1 MTIMQGD
8 QVLVALTLT
17 NDDGDIITD
26 YGVDEVV
33 VTIGTIEVKMTDGNV
48 SYDAE
53 GEVWMFQITQEASLA
68 QAAGMERMQVRVKF
82 TDGSVCG
89 ANVATVFILPAKNT
103 EVL

>member
-17 NDDGDIITD
+17 NDEGDIITD
-26 YGVDEVV
+26 YGVEEVV
-33 VTIGTIEVKMTDGNV
+33 VTIGSIEVKMTDGDV
-48 SYDAE
+48 AYDSE
-53 GEVWMFQITQEASLA
+53 EEVWMFPILQEQSLA

-82 TDGSVCG
+82 SDGSVCG

>member
-8 QVLVALTLT
+8 QVVVALTLT
-17 NDDGDIITD
+17 NDDGDTITD
-26 YGVDEVV
+26 YGVEEVV
-33 VTIGTIEVKMTDGNV
+33 VTIGSIEVKMTDGNV

-53 GEVWMFQITQEASLA
+53 GEVWVFPITQEASLA

>member
-8 QVLVALTLT
+8 QVVVALTLT
-17 NDDGDIITD
+17 NDDGDTITD
-26 YGVDEVV
+26 YGVEEVV
-33 VTIGTIEVKMTDGNV
+33 VTIGSIEVKMTDGDV
-48 SYDAE
+48 EYDSE
-53 GEVWMFQITQEASLA
+53 NEVWTFPITQEASLA

>member
-8 QVLVALTLT
+8 QLIIALSLT

-26 YGVDEVV
+26 YGVEEVV
-33 VTIGTIEVKMTDGNV
+33 VTIGTIEVKMSDGDV
-48 SYDAE
+48 AYDSE
-53 GEVWMFQITQEASLA
+53 EEVWMIPIYQEASLA

-89 ANVATVFILPAKNT
+89 ANVATVFILPARNT